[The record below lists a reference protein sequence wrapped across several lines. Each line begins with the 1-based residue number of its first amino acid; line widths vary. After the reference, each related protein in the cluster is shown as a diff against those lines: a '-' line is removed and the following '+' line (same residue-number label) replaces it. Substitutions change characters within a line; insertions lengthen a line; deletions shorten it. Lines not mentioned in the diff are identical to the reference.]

1 MKKIWTLLLFVIST
15 AVFAQAELKE
25 GVITSKMTMSST
37 NPDVQSQFDMIG
49 DIISTTY
56 FKGDRTRTD
65 VMNMMTGESTNI
77 IDNKE
82 KKMLM
87 IVNNPMA
94 GGKVYAENT
103 FEPTEQDLEGVT
115 LTKGDKTKTV
125 LGYEC
130 TEYNVVV
137 NKDGAEVKMDIY
149 ATDKISAVNQQTT
162 NLGEDFK
169 GYPMFMEMHMNQMG
183 MDMTMTMEVTAVNGE
198 SVADDKFD
206 MTPPE
211 GYTKV
216 DQIQGM

>member
-1 MKKIWTLLLFVIST
+1 MKRFLIILFVSFSLT
-15 AVFAQAELKE
+15 VVGQKEMTE

-49 DIISTTY
+49 DIISTTF
-56 FKGDRTRTD
+56 FKDDKTRTD
-65 VMNMMTGESTNI
+65 VMNMMTGESSSI

-82 KKMLM
+82 KMMMM

-103 FEPTEQDLEGVT
+103 FEPSEQDLEGVS
-115 LTKGDKTKTV
+115 LTKGDGTKTV

-149 ATDKISAVNQQTT
+149 ATEKINAVNQQTT
-162 NLGEDFK
+162 KLGEEFK
-169 GYPMFMEMHMNQMG
+169 GFPMYMVMHMNQMG
-183 MDMTMTMEVTAVNGE
+183 MDMTMTMEVTEVKEE

-206 MTPPE
+206 MTPPD